1 MEWLKNEKA
10 MKELQKHKNPNK
22 RKQQKKTVRRF
33 FQSGVSDMDNNPLFL
48 CRNAVVE
55 IFNIGYYRM
64 FKLSKYVDLPE
75 IPMHGL
81 AGKAPTWA
89 KSASRVSCDEGLK
102 LFFEDLKHEAE
113 PHATRVVRERTQV
126 GLRDDDIDLIELPSS
141 MTKRNLYH
149 QFCYGRGYKMRVS
162 ANGSYGHL
170 SEAEQREGDPDDESW
185 PEGSIPLPICSYG
198 YFWVFWKK
206 HYPKLA
212 IRPPSRDTCDE
223 CFQYSNVLGAHK
235 RKQNDIERQ
244 AVREISAAQDEDD
257 DERLILDGPDSED
270 EEGREND
277 ESSSDQRLGEEETT
291 GG

>member
-1 MEWLKNEKA
+1 MVQVPSRPVHPLENNPLLDRNISGDTESLASLTVQCTAYLEELSGLSCFNSKYGLTACKCLSMIGSKDQMSLILIHHLKEARKVRCIRIMEWLKNEKA

-113 PHATRVVRERTQV
+113 PHGMRVVRERTQV

-149 QFCYGRGYKMRVS
+149 QFCYGRGYKM
-162 ANGSYGHL
+162 
-170 SEAEQREGDPDDESW
+170 
-185 PEGSIPLPICSYG
+185 
-198 YFWVFWKK
+198 
-206 HYPKLA
+206 
-212 IRPPSRDTCDE
+212 
-223 CFQYSNVLGAHK
+223 
-235 RKQNDIERQ
+235 
-244 AVREISAAQDEDD
+244 
-257 DERLILDGPDSED
+257 
-270 EEGREND
+270 
-277 ESSSDQRLGEEETT
+277 
-291 GG
+291 